1 MWIFMSD
8 YLSRCTLQSAFHHLK
23 CDYMVRWD
31 LHIVTLKCETFCAA
45 ELSSVHTVTGPHCI
59 IQIAYKLSRLAL
71 VENWPFDNMF
81 TICSFKMNQV
91 HILFFPIIPFSSSLH
106 KSEVDYNITVNSIFA
121 LNNINLFKTFFPLLA
136 YVSDF
141 TALYSACVH
150 LKLVPKSWQDIEV
163 PLYLRE
169 KIHFAH
175 PLSSLLLSECERPSV
190 SFWNQIR
197 KTSKVCCLGSCML
210 VPSMKII
217 IWENKKRTR
226 LSSG

>member
-141 TALYSACVH
+141 TALYFILYTPQISSKKLTRYWSSAVLEGENSFCSSTFFTAFVWMWAAICFF
-150 LKLVPKSWQDIEV
+150 LKP
-163 PLYLRE
+163 
-169 KIHFAH
+169 
-175 PLSSLLLSECERPSV
+175 
-190 SFWNQIR
+190 N
-197 KTSKVCCLGSCML
+197 
-210 VPSMKII
+210 
-217 IWENKKRTR
+217 
-226 LSSG
+226 